1 MIIPFTKMQAYG
13 NDYVYID
20 ATKVKVDNWADL
32 AIKVSNRHFGIGS
45 DGMIL
50 ICNSDVCDFRMRVFD
65 PDGTECEMC
74 GNALRSVAK
83 FVYYYKMTDKT
94 EFTIE
99 TIGGHQQVSLDVADG
114 EVVMIHANI
123 GKPVFDPEKIVVDI
137 TQTETANVVDITQK
151 FIDVPVEIL
160 DRTFRM
166 SSLSWGNPHTV
177 MFIDDVDTLDI
188 EKYGPAIEH
197 HKLFP
202 NRTNVTFAQVVDES
216 NIKIREWERGTGET
230 IGCGTGCCTAV
241 VFGNL
246 LGYTGRHVDVMQ
258 IGGMLHVDWDEQDNV
273 HMVGPSNV
281 VYEGEY
287 YYEA

>member
-20 ATKVKVDNWADL
+20 ATKVEVDNWSDL

-74 GNALRSVAK
+74 GNALRSVSK
-83 FVYYYKMTDKT
+83 FVYYYRMTDKT

-123 GKPVFDPEKIVVDI
+123 GKPVFDP
-137 TQTETANVVDITQK
+137 
-151 FIDVPVEIL
+151 
-160 DRTFRM
+160 
-166 SSLSWGNPHTV
+166 
-177 MFIDDVDTLDI
+177 
-188 EKYGPAIEH
+188 
-197 HKLFP
+197 
-202 NRTNVTFAQVVDES
+202 
-216 NIKIREWERGTGET
+216 
-230 IGCGTGCCTAV
+230 
-241 VFGNL
+241 
-246 LGYTGRHVDVMQ
+246 
-258 IGGMLHVDWDEQDNV
+258 
-273 HMVGPSNV
+273 
-281 VYEGEY
+281 
-287 YYEA
+287 